1 MDFDRL
7 SRAVEKFSQTVGSIV
22 KILLLSRRSSVKRV
36 AADGDEIVVLGN
48 GPSLNKTVEDSA
60 GFLKPR
66 KKLAVN
72 FAANT
77 PLFLQLKPE
86 FYVLADPHFFAEGN
100 EAVDNLWRVFLEEV
114 DWDMVLF
121 VVHPFE
127 GAFRR
132 GGKVETE

>member
-72 FAANT
+72 F
-77 PLFLQLKPE
+77 
-86 FYVLADPHFFAEGN
+86 
-100 EAVDNLWRVFLEEV
+100 
-114 DWDMVLF
+114 
-121 VVHPFE
+121 
-127 GAFRR
+127 
-132 GGKVETE
+132 